1 MLGCRDRVAAGGVH
15 DDHAM
20 AGGGVHVDVIHA
32 DTSAADDLEF
42 RGSLE
47 NGCGD
52 LGLAANN
59 EG

>member
-1 MLGCRDRVAAGGVH
+1 
-15 DDHAM
+15 M
-20 AGGGVHVDVIHA
+20 AGGGVHVDVIHT
-32 DTSAADDLEF
+32 DSGAADDFEF

-52 LGLAANN
+52 LGLAAND